1 MHRTVGHFNAVD
13 GVSFD
18 VPAGRTLALVGESG
32 CGKTTSGKAIV
43 QLLRG
48 QANIGG
54 QALLGGRNLFDMTGA
69 ELLAAR
75 RQIQIIFQDPFASL
89 NPRMRVAEVLEEG
102 MAALLPDVDASGRR
116 QRIEQLADQVG
127 LRLDALDRYPHEF
140 SGGQRQRI
148 AIARALAVNPKL
160 IVCDEPTSAL
170 DVSVQAQILN
180 LLRDLQSEL
189 GVSYL
194 FITHNIG
201 VVEYIAHD
209 VAVMRAGK
217 VVEQGTSEQVLGSP
231 REDYTRKLI
240 ASVPRLVTYA

>member
-1 MHRTVGHFNAVD
+1 MAEFVKRQEA
-13 GVSFD
+13 
-18 VPAGRTLALVGESG
+18 AQALVPE
-32 CGKTTSGKAIV
+32 
-43 QLLRG
+43 
-48 QANIGG
+48 
-54 QALLGGRNLFDMTGA
+54 M
-69 ELLAAR
+69 
-75 RQIQIIFQDPFASL
+75 
-89 NPRMRVAEVLEEG
+89 AEVLEEG
-102 MAALLPDVDASGRR
+102 MAALLPEVDAAGRR
-116 QRIEQLADQVG
+116 KRIEQLAEQVG

-201 VVEYIAHD
+201 VVEYIAHE

-217 VVEQGTSEQVLGSP
+217 VVEQGSCDQVLGAP
-231 REDYTRKLI
+231 QEDYTRKLI